1 LRMSLHPVLR
11 LVLLLALGA
20 SLFRYSLVG
29 QISVLVLLVL
39 LISRGGRE
47 GLTRLLK
54 SLRRIRWLL
63 LSIALIYLVV
73 APEPRPGAD
82 WAWPTAA
89 EWSLAL
95 RRAGVLV
102 ILVSAVEWLRQTTPA
117 ALTASAIAAL
127 LKPMRRIGF
136 HPDRFALR
144 TAMTLDAVPRTAE
157 VVAQAA
163 GRAGIKPRQFGGWA
177 DAAARLIE
185 DIESGHGAV
194 VTPAELPPVG
204 RVNAADMLLFALALG
219 LILGLT
225 LV

>member
-1 LRMSLHPVLR
+1 MKLHPVLR

-20 SLFRYSLVG
+20 SLFRYSLAG
-29 QISVLVLLVL
+29 QLAILTVLVLLVA
-39 LISRGGRE
+39 RGGRE
-47 GLTRLLK
+47 RLERLSK
-54 SLRRIRWLL
+54 ALRRIRWLL

-73 APEPRPGAD
+73 APEPRPGAS
-82 WAWPTAA
+82 WAFPTWP

-117 ALTASAIAAL
+117 ATTAAALAVL
-127 LKPMRRIGF
+127 LKPLRRIGF
-136 HPDRFALR
+136 RPERFALR

-163 GRAGIKPRQFGGWA
+163 GRAGIKPRQFSGWA
-177 DAAARLIE
+177 EAAAGLIE

-204 RVNAADMLLFALALG
+204 RITGADALLFAVALG

-225 LV
+225 LI